1 VGGLAAAAAAVLC
14 LALTGCGQSAAPPV
28 RPSAGAASP
37 SAVLVLRF
45 WDAVSARAYRAAYR
59 DLDPTLRRALRYPRF
74 VIAAA
79 AARSVFARTPRVAR
93 VGGTGKLRTVYVASS
108 RGDLARADAVQVV
121 FSVRRYGAAWRIVS
135 VPGATGR
142 LGTPRAAR
150 PVKTAAARGQ
160 RPATR

>member
-1 VGGLAAAAAAVLC
+1 VRGVAAAAAAVLC
-14 LALTGCGQSAAPPV
+14 LALTGCGQSAPTV
-28 RPSAGAASP
+28 GSSAAGASP
-37 SAVLVLRF
+37 SAALVLRF

-59 DLDPTLRRALRYPRF
+59 DLGPPLSRTLSYPRF

-93 VGGTGKLRTVYVASS
+93 VGRTGKLRTVYVASS